1 MKLGVACRQ
10 ALKSRD
16 GGAAV
21 EFALVGPIFILLI
34 MATVVYGGWLW
45 LAHGLQAV
53 ASDGARAA
61 LGGLDP
67 GEQAAEARRFVTNH
81 LQATTGLD
89 PAHAVIEVRT
99 TPEAITVH
107 LSYDVSEHPLMA
119 LSALTPPPP
128 RVIRRSAAVRTGGY

>member
-1 MKLGVACRQ
+1 MKLRTACRQ
-10 ALKSRD
+10 AWSNRD

-21 EFALVGPIFILLI
+21 EFALIGPIFIVLI

-53 ASDGARAA
+53 ASDSARAA

-67 GEQAAEARRFVTNH
+67 AEQRTEARRFVADH
-81 LQATTGLD
+81 LRSTAGLD
-89 PAHAVIEVRT
+89 PAHALVEVRT
-99 TPEAITVH
+99 TPQAITVD
-107 LSYDVSEHPLMA
+107 LSYDVSRHPLMA
-119 LSALTPPPP
+119 LSVMMPPPP